1 MLELFLLLFSGAV
14 LAAAGAGAPPPPSQT
29 TLTAIP
35 QIAAPETAEPAAPAA
50 PVFLA
55 PKTEEAAPPAFLQP
69 QTPALVAEPQIATG
83 RFLTAL
89 EVKPILS
96 ATKTN
101 WISVREFNGKDLVYV
116 THLWSWR
123 CGLLQMKVGINGQ
136 PVEVWDLP
144 DCHEDQPAAA
154 AILESDGLPYREF
167 PLGSVQQIAVELTYD
182 DLSTD
187 AVRVT
192 RLGTIIP

>member
-1 MLELFLLLFSGAV
+1 MLELFLLLFAGAV
-14 LAAAGAGAPPPPSQT
+14 QSAAGVGGPSSSSQ

-35 QIAAPETAEPAAPAA
+35 QIAAPETTAPAAPAA
-50 PVFLA
+50 PAFLA
-55 PKTEEAAPPAFLQP
+55 PKTEEAAPPAFLAP
-69 QTPALVAEPQIATG
+69 QAPALVAEPQVATG

-89 EVKPILS
+89 EVKPILT
-96 ATKTN
+96 ATKSN
-101 WISVREFNGKDLVYV
+101 WVSVREFNGQDLVYV
-116 THLWSWR
+116 THVWSWR

-136 PVEVWDLP
+136 PPEIWDLP

-167 PLGSVQQIAVELTYD
+167 ALGSVQQIEVEVTYD

-187 AVRVT
+187 SVRLT